1 MNQKQ
6 ETMEVKYDVY
16 TLRNARGEGE
26 ERTYVRL
33 QQAPAMRQDQ
43 LLDYVQQRC
52 SLTRGDVAA
61 VLAELHD
68 LFVHEFS
75 QGHRVY
81 LPEIGYFSMS
91 AGLEMPE
98 DQPDKKI
105 TAREVR
111 LTGINFK
118 PEAGLMQ
125 DVQEQVHFVR
135 SRYSS
140 QSTRYTA
147 EQLLA
152 RIREYLADNRYITCR
167 MMRTQFGLT
176 QYMAQKW
183 LDRFC
188 AEGVLVKDG
197 ARRSPIYFPA

>member
-1 MNQKQ
+1 MD
-6 ETMEVKYDVY
+6 VKYDVY
-16 TLRNARGEGE
+16 TLQNARGEGE

-33 QQAPAMRQDQ
+33 QQAPVMRQEQ
-43 LLDYVQQRC
+43 LLDYVQKHC

-98 DQPDKKI
+98 DHPDKKI

-118 PEAGLMQ
+118 PEASLMQ

-140 QSTRYTA
+140 QSTRYTSK
-147 EQLLA
+147 QLLKLV
-152 RIREYLADNRYITCR
+152 RKYLDENRYITCR

-183 LDRFC
+183 LDHFC
-188 AEGVLVKDG
+188 EEGILVKDG
-197 ARRSPIYFPA
+197 TKRSPIYFLA